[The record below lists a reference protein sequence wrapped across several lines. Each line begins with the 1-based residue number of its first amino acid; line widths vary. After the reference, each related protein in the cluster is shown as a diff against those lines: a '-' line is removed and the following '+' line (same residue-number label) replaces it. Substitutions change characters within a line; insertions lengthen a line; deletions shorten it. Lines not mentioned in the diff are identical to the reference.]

1 MTNLSR
7 FFRVGGRFAGVLA
20 AVLVALAPLGAR
32 ATERAD
38 IPERYKWDLS
48 ALYAGEQQWV
58 AAKKKINEDI
68 PQLARWQG
76 RLGES
81 PATLLAAMKDWE
93 ATMLAVERL
102 YSYAAQLSSQD
113 TRVGRHQQMEQEAA
127 QVYTDLQSAT
137 AYMRPEILALGRPA
151 VEGLLRSEPA
161 LAPYRMFFDDILRA
175 APHTLSAAEEQ
186 IVARAGIMAQGP
198 GAVHSIFTNAELPF
212 PEVTLST
219 GEKVRL
225 DAAAY
230 TKYRGS
236 PVQADRELVFKAF
249 WTRYG
254 EFTRTLATSLNA
266 HVQSHVFYKDTRKF
280 DSSLAAALFDYN
292 IPTSVYTQL
301 IADVHANLPTLHRY
315 LRLRQKIM
323 GLDQL
328 GYEDLYA
335 PIVDEVELEYTPEQ
349 GMQLTLEAFEPLGKD
364 YVETLRKGYAD
375 RWVDFLPNEGKSAG
389 AYSTMVYGVHPYQLM
404 NFNGTWEEV
413 STLAH
418 ESGHSMHSYLA
429 GAAQPYATSNY
440 SIFVAEV
447 ASTLNENLLFRH
459 AYAKAGDDRT
469 RLFLLSSY
477 LDRMRTTLFRQT
489 LFAEFELRIHEA
501 VERGEPLTGESLSK
515 LYLELLRTYYGAEQ
529 GVVRIDDAYGAEW
542 AYIPHFYSNFYVY
555 QYATSMI
562 GGMSLVDGIVGRE
575 AVSSGK
581 AAAHR
586 DAYLDMLAAGSSK
599 YPVELLKDAG
609 VDMTTSQPFEAAM
622 REMNRIMDEIEQI
635 YARSR

>member
-32 ATERAD
+32 GTERAD

-151 VEGLLRSEPA
+151 VEGMLRSEPA

-429 GAAQPYATSNY
+429 GAAQPYATANY

-581 AAAHR
+581 AAAYR
-586 DAYLDMLAAGSSK
+586 DAYLAMLAAGSSK

>member
-1 MTNLSR
+1 MTTISKS
-7 FFRVGGRFAGVLA
+7 FTVCGSAAGVLA
-20 AVLVALAPLGAR
+20 TALLALAPVVAG

-38 IPERYKWDLS
+38 IPDRYKWDLS
-48 ALYAGEQQWV
+48 ALYAGEQQWI

-93 ATMLAVERL
+93 ATTLAVERL

-151 VEGLLRSEPA
+151 VERLLQSEPA

-249 WTRYG
+249 WGRYG

-280 DSSLAAALFDYN
+280 GSSLEAALFDYN

-301 IADVHANLPTLHRY
+301 IADVHSNLPTLHRY

-323 GLDQL
+323 GLDEL

-349 GMQLTLEAFEPLGKD
+349 AMQLTLEAFEPLGTD
-364 YVETLRKGYAD
+364 YVETLRKGYGN
-375 RWVDFLPNEGKSAG
+375 RWVDFLPTDGKSAG

-429 GAAQPYATSNY
+429 GAAQPYATADY

-489 LFAEFELRIHEA
+489 LFAEFELRIHES

-515 LYLELLRTYYGAEQ
+515 LYLELLRTYYGADQ

-562 GGMSLVDGIVGRE
+562 GGMSLVDGIVGGE
-575 AVSSGK
+575 AISSGK
-581 AAAHR
+581 ATAHR

-635 YARSR
+635 YARTR

>member
-81 PATLLAAMKDWE
+81 PATMLAAMKDWE

-151 VEGLLRSEPA
+151 VEGMLRSEPA

-429 GAAQPYATSNY
+429 GAAQPYATANY

-581 AAAHR
+581 AAAYR
-586 DAYLDMLAAGSSK
+586 DAYLAMLAAGSSK
-599 YPVELLKDAG
+599 YPVDLLKDAG